1 MRLTRWR
8 AAALFALAAASN
20 VQAHEGPNASPAV
33 RALLVQAES
42 ALARGDA
49 EVARTAFEQ
58 AAALEHTADIE
69 TGWVRAQ
76 MQAGEYRRALAFASH
91 TAGAHPNDAEGAA
104 LYAWLLFLGGQEAV
118 AQQVLTRATQRL
130 PQDALLA
137 ETRERLSPAFVP
149 GTPNHPWPYRPEAL
163 GDTIAP
169 HARVAGSALLL
180 PDATHAL
187 APLSLLE
194 GGGTLWVRNGLGRS
208 TRAEVLRRD
217 EASGFGVLRLAQ
229 PLDAPAALAL
239 APREAFP
246 GSPGFVV
253 GYTVDTAAQPAWPRL
268 SAGFL
273 GMPAPDAGA
282 RRLGIDVPN
291 GSAGAPVF
299 DNLGRLVGIVL
310 PATADRQHRLSSVA
324 SLRGVMA
331 AQPEP
336 ASGTRPLD
344 ELYEQALRSSLQ
356 LIRAD

>member
-1 MRLTRWR
+1 MRPTRWR
-8 AAALFALAAASN
+8 AAALLALASASN
-20 VQAHEGPNASPAV
+20 VQAHEAASASPAV

-49 EVARTAFEQ
+49 QVARSAFEQ

-76 MQAGEYRRALAFASH
+76 MQAGEYRRALAFAAH
-91 TAGAHPNDAEGAA
+91 TAGAHPNDAEGGA

-118 AQQVLTRATQRL
+118 AQQVLARAAQRL

-137 ETRERLSPAFVP
+137 ETRERLSAVMAHSA
-149 GTPNHPWPYRPEAL
+149 PNRPWPYRPEAL
-163 GDTIAP
+163 GDRHAT
-169 HARVAGSALLL
+169 HARVTGSALLL
-180 PDATHAL
+180 GDASHAL
-187 APLSLLE
+187 VPLSLLE
-194 GGGTLWVRNGLGRS
+194 GSGTLWVRNGLGRS

-229 PLDAPAALAL
+229 PLDAPAPLAL

-253 GYTVDTAAQPAWPRL
+253 GYTVDTTAQPAWPRL

-273 GMPAPDAGA
+273 GMPAPDAGV

-291 GSAGAPVF
+291 GSTGAPVF

-310 PATADRQHRLSSVA
+310 PATTDRQHRLSSVA

-331 AQPEP
+331 ALPEP
-336 ASGTRPLD
+336 VSGTQPLD
-344 ELYEQALRSSLQ
+344 ELYENALRSSLQ